1 MCEPFI
7 GEIKLVPYNFAPAGW
22 VFCHGQLLT
31 ISQNQALFALLGT
44 TYGGDGF
51 TTFGVP
57 DLRGRVPLG
66 EGQGPGL
73 GHYHLGWRGGVETVT
88 LSEHEMPAHSHA
100 AILTSAE
107 AAVPCSKE
115 PGTSNVPGPT
125 SVLAKGDVKK
135 GRNDMGDANI
145 YSENA
150 PDTTLMH
157 SPVAGSIAVE
167 NAGGSMPHE
176 NRQPYTVLN
185 YVIATIGIFPA
196 RS

>member
-7 GEIKLVPYNFAPAGW
+7 GEIKLVPYNFAPRGW

-31 ISQNQALFALLGT
+31 ISQNEALFALLGT
-44 TYGGDGF
+44 TYGGDGR

-73 GHYHLGWRGGVETVT
+73 SDYPLGRRGGVEMVT
-88 LSEHEMPAHSHA
+88 LSEQQMPAHSHA
-100 AILTSAE
+100 ATLTSA
-107 AAVPCSKE
+107 ATAFPCSKE
-115 PGTSNVPGPT
+115 PGTSNVPGPN

-135 GRNDMGDANI
+135 GRDDIGDANI

-150 PDTTLMH
+150 PDTTLMY
-157 SPVAGSIAVE
+157 SPVAGSIAVD
-167 NAGGSMPHE
+167 NAGGSRPHQ
-176 NRQPYTVLN
+176 NMQPYTVLN
-185 YVIATIGIFPA
+185 YVIATIGIFPS